1 MPKYFYKCPNCGNDY
16 LEQRDIDDP
25 QFFTTCNSCKQAE
38 YVEVTE

>member
-1 MPKYFYKCPNCGNDY
+1 MPKYFYKCPNCGHDY
-16 LEQRDIDDP
+16 LEQRDTDDP